1 MFSNNSHARL
11 PLGCNPSEKQ
21 KKLVTLPR
29 CRYGVQLSAVDV
41 ERGLGCDVL
50 VRRIKTTFFIGTSL
64 WRAAISTAT
73 TSSSFE
79 RVLPM
84 HC

>member
-21 KKLVTLPR
+21 RKLVTLPR

-50 VRRIKTTFFIGTSL
+50 VRRIKTTFFHRYFTLACSNLNGDYFFI
-64 WRAAISTAT
+64 
-73 TSSSFE
+73 
-79 RVLPM
+79 V
-84 HC
+84 